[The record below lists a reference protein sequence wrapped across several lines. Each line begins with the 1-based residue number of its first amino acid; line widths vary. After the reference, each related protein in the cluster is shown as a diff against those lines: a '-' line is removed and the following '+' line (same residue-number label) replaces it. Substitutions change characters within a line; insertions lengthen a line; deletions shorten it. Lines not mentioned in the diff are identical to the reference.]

1 MPSQKTIE
9 IVKATAPVLQEH
21 GNTLTRH
28 FYNRMFSHN
37 PEVLPYFNRA
47 NQTAGKQQ
55 AALASAICAYAAN
68 IDNLGQLKEAVEL
81 IAQKHASLQIK
92 AEHYPIVGENLLA
105 SIREVLGSAAT
116 DEIVAAWGEAYGLL
130 ADILINREAQIYR
143 QAASAPGGWEGFRR
157 FIVSKRE
164 RESSVVTSFY
174 LTPEDNGLLP
184 AFKPGQYITVRVP
197 TGDGSTTMRQYSL
210 SAKPNPDWLR
220 ISVKREDGVSGT
232 TPPGYVSNLLHS
244 SLSFSTTLEVTPPC
258 GEFFLDPDL
267 HNERP
272 LVLVAGGIGI
282 TPLMSM
288 LQSALEDTP
297 QREVTFIHGCQNEDV
312 QAFKSTVEDL
322 KAQHAN
328 LSAHFRYIDPL
339 PPRNGGGNGI
349 GVSKGFIDAP
359 LLETMIGGR
368 DADYYYCGP
377 TPFLAHMHN
386 ILNAMSVPS
395 GQQNFEFF
403 GPKEDLAAFA

>member
-1 MPSQKTIE
+1 MLSQKTIE
-9 IVKATAPVLQEH
+9 IVKATAPVLQKN

-92 AEHYPIVGENLLA
+92 AEHYPIVGANLLA

-116 DEIVAAWGEAYGLL
+116 DEIITAWGEAYGLL

-143 QAASAPGGWEGFRR
+143 EAASVPGGWEGFRR
-157 FIVSKRE
+157 FVVSMKVQ
-164 RESSVVTSFY
+164 ESSVVTSFY
-174 LTPEDNGLLP
+174 LTPEDKGPLP
-184 AFKPGQYITVRVP
+184 YFKPGQYITIRVP
-197 TGDGSTTMRQYSL
+197 AGDGSTTMRQYSL
-210 SAKPNPDWLR
+210 SAKPNQDWLR
-220 ISVKREDGVSGT
+220 ISVKREDGVAGT
-232 TPPGYVSNLLHS
+232 APPGYVSNLLHE
-244 SLSFSTTLEVTPPC
+244 SLSVGATLDVAPPC
-258 GEFFLDPDL
+258 GEFILDHDL
-267 HNERP
+267 SNDRS
-272 LVLVAGGIGI
+272 LVLIAGGIGI

-288 LQSALEDTP
+288 LQSSLETSP

-322 KAQHAN
+322 MAQNAN
-328 LSAHFRYIDPL
+328 LNAHFRYLDPL
-339 PPRNGGGNGI
+339 KPRNGNGI
-349 GVSKGFIDAP
+349 STSKGYIDAA
-359 LLETMIGGR
+359 LLETMIGDR
-368 DADYYYCGP
+368 DADYYFCGP
-377 TPFLAHMHN
+377 TPFLANMHN
-386 ILNAMSVPS
+386 ILNARNVPN
-395 GQQNFEFF
+395 GQQHFEFF
-403 GPKEDLAAFA
+403 GPKEELAAFAQG